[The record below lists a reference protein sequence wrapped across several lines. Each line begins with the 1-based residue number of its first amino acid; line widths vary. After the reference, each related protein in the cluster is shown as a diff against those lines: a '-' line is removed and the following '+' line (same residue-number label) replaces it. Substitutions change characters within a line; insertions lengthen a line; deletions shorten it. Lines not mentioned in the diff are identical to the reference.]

1 MNKKSIN
8 ARLQYLFNSISL
20 DCNQKK
26 IIIDVINEIVDS
38 IEKNNNNKENIQFD
52 KIDLLN
58 QDDDIIVVIDKIN
71 TIINN
76 INKLFINK

>member
-8 ARLQYLFNSISL
+8 ARLQHLFNSISL
-20 DCNQKK
+20 NCNQKK

-76 INKLFINK
+76 INKLSINK